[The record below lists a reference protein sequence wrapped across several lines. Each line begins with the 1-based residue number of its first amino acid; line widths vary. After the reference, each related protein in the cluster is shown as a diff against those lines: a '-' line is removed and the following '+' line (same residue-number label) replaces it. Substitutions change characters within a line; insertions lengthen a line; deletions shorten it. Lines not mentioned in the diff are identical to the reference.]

1 MRLMSIRSA
10 STCIVAGALLAM
22 QVAPAMAQRSNSQG
36 GDHGSD
42 IGISLRAGTLGGG
55 IELSK
60 LLVSHVGIR
69 VGANYFS
76 LTRDSLTSKDVSYSA
91 KLKMQSFTGLLDL
104 YPSPRG
110 SFHLS
115 AGVVSDPLKITGTGI
130 PTGGNFKIGDN
141 TYSPAQVG
149 TLTAEAKFKSALPY
163 VGLGFGTAASRHGGV
178 GFVFDLG
185 AAIGKPTVSLT
196 ASNTSTPGL
205 QADLAK
211 QITSTQTSA
220 NKLKAY
226 PVLALGLMIKL

>member
-1 MRLMSIRSA
+1 MSIRSA

-22 QVAPAMAQRSNSQG
+22 QVAPAMAQRSNNQG

-76 LTRDSLTSKDVSYSA
+76 LNRDSLNNKDISYDA
-91 KLKMQSFTGLLDL
+91 KLKMQSFSALLDL

-115 AGVVSDPLKITGTGI
+115 AGLVTDPLKITGTGQ
-130 PTGGNFKIGDN
+130 PTGGSFKINGH
-141 TYSPAQVG
+141 TYTPAQVG

-163 VGLGFGTAASRHGGV
+163 VGLGFGTAASKHGGV
-178 GFVFDLG
+178 SFVFDLG
-185 AAIGKPTVSLT
+185 AAIGKPAVTLTSTGAATNATLQSDLT
-196 ASNTSTPGL
+196 AQTASAQTT
-205 QADLAK
+205 AD
-211 QITSTQTSA
+211 
-220 NKLKAY
+220 KLKAY
-226 PVLALGLMIKL
+226 PVLALGLMIKF

>member
-1 MRLMSIRSA
+1 MSFRFA

-22 QVAPAMAQRSNSQG
+22 HLTPVTAQRSNGQG

-42 IGISLRAGTLGGG
+42 FGVSLRAGTLGAG

-69 VGANYFS
+69 VGANYFA
-76 LTRDSLTSKDVSYSA
+76 LDKDSLTAKDVNYDA
-91 KLKMQSFTGLLDL
+91 HLKMQSFSALLDL
-104 YPSPRG
+104 FPSPRG

-115 AGVVSDPLKITGTGI
+115 AGVITDPLKITGSGN
-130 PTGGNFKIGDN
+130 PQGGTFEINHH
-141 TYSPAQVG
+141 TYTANQVG

-163 VGLGFGTAASRHGGV
+163 VGLGFGTPASKHGHV
-178 GFVFDLG
+178 SFVFDLG

-196 ASNTSTPGL
+196 STGAATNPTL
-205 QADLAK
+205 QSDLT
-211 QITSTQTSA
+211 QQTQTTQTSA

-226 PVLALGLMIKL
+226 PVLALGLMFKF